1 MIRLQSALL
10 AGCGRSGSGRWLCCC
25 VCWLYLFTAQSRK
38 QRAAFYEKSFTFNK
52 LKQKVANMDVNAADQ
67 KDY

>member
-1 MIRLQSALL
+1 MIRLRSALL

-25 VCWLYLFTAQSRK
+25 VCWLYLFTAESRK
-38 QRAAFYEKSFTFNK
+38 QRATFYRKVLIFNQ
-52 LKQKVANMDVNAADQ
+52 LNQTAANLNVNAAHQ